1 MTDARTTYLVE
12 LIPPS
17 GAWSELREL
26 GERSRQAAAELDD
39 EGIAVRFVRSI
50 FVPESE
56 TCFVLYEAASVE
68 AVRAAA
74 SRAGLGIAAVTQA
87 LRSQAG

>member
-1 MTDARTTYLVE
+1 MTDARATFLVE
-12 LIPPS
+12 LIPPN
-17 GAWSELREL
+17 GAWREIREL
-26 GERSRQAAAELDD
+26 GERSRQAAADLAG

-87 LRSQAG
+87 LQGHAG